1 MYVSIYH
8 IASALP
14 TNDKENTMLLVA
26 SIVIILLFVLRYLP
40 VKYTTLIEGVF
51 DRKEDNSDF
60 YEKVIA
66 FWFDNQCRECIEK
79 NSENE
84 PLYGQCHTSVP
95 AKAINLDSG
104 IEPQNGDSIKIIAWK
119 TIFGRTVIYKFV
131 RTNFADEFA
140 VSQLQQEKDEWEA
153 YGDASDRRNAMKRGL
168 GLEEYRQAEKEEEIQ
183 YAVEQLKLSSE
194 EVIEHGYNK
203 IPQFMLRIVKKLMK
217 ELGRNPTRDE
227 IWAEQKK
234 DTADML
240 ERMRSTPID
249 ESYNHE
255 CVTFRHSGLYNE
267 YIATGASPDQEFT
280 EHLSE
285 CRQCL
290 SNITELRERFL
301 KSESPDCLTFGESGS
316 IRVNG
321 LQPENRKDHISKCYH
336 CWILFREREKEH
348 LSGQLGPE
356 CLTKDHLHTI
366 HTTGEIPE
374 VCKAHL
380 ANCLRCQKAAEKHR
394 DEYIDKVVPLPKLP
408 KTRFK
413 SIRAK
418 CIKPTTV

>member
-1 MYVSIYH
+1 
-8 IASALP
+8 
-14 TNDKENTMLLVA
+14 MLLIAGAVVVML
-26 SIVIILLFVLRYLP
+26 VILKYLP
-40 VKYTTLIEGVF
+40 VKHATLIEGVF
-51 DRKEDNSDF
+51 DRKEDSSDF
-60 YEKVIA
+60 YQKVTA

-84 PLYGQCHTSVP
+84 SLYGQCHTSVP
-95 AKAINLDSG
+95 ATAINLDSG

-119 TIFGRTVIYKFV
+119 TIFGRTVMYKLV

-140 VSQLQQEKDEWEA
+140 IPQLQQEKDEWEA
-153 YGDASDRRNAMKRGL
+153 YGNASDRREAMKRGL
-168 GLEEYRQAEKEEEIQ
+168 GLEEYCQAEKEEEIQ

-280 EHLSE
+280 EHLAE
-285 CRQCL
+285 CQQCL
-290 SNITELRERFL
+290 SNITKLRERFL
-301 KSESPDCLTFGESGS
+301 KSESPDCLTADECGAVRTSGLDP
-316 IRVNG
+316 RG
-321 LQPENRKDHISKCYH
+321 RKDHTSKCYH
-336 CWILFREREKEH
+336 CWILFRQCEEDH
-348 LSGQLGPE
+348 LSSQPGPE
-356 CLTKDHLHTI
+356 CLTKDNLHTI
-366 HTTGEIPE
+366 HTTGEVPE
-374 VCKAHL
+374 ACNAHL
-380 ANCLRCQKAAEKHR
+380 VNCLRCQKAAEKHR
-394 DEYIDKVVPLPKLP
+394 DEYIDRVVPLPKLP

-413 SIRAK
+413 SIRDK
-418 CIKPTTV
+418 YKNQTTA